1 MALSVFSSQELK
13 LRRVSNFDY
22 KTISVR
28 IQGAEILS
36 KKMGFLEKGDYVKI

>member
-28 IQGAEILS
+28 IQGAEILAKQNGVS
-36 KKMGFLEKGDYVKI
+36 GKGGLC